1 MRALAAHCWTKN
13 NLSYN
18 IQQGYQN
25 HGIGES
31 GAASLEYD
39 GAKGNANIGYNVSDN
54 GDYQQVNYGLSGGL
68 VAHAHGVTLSQPLGQ
83 YQYFDCRAG
92 RSQCRRCRPA
102 GYSYGRAWL
111 CGGAV
116 CDKHIAKNRMAL
128 DVNAMADDVDIDDAV
143 TRVVPTEG
151 ALVLARFK
159 ARVGA
164 RALVTL
170 NHNGKP
176 VPFWRNGDGE

>member
-1 MRALAAHCWTKN
+1 
-13 NLSYN
+13 
-18 IQQGYQN
+18 
-25 HGIGES
+25 
-31 GAASLEYD
+31 
-39 GAKGNANIGYNVSDN
+39 
-54 GDYQQVNYGLSGGL
+54 
-68 VAHAHGVTLSQPLGQ
+68 QPLGNTNILSAAPGAANVGVVDQ
-83 YQYFDCRAG
+83 PGIHTDAR
-92 RSQCRRCRPA
+92 
-102 GYSYGRAWL
+102 GY
-111 CGGAV
+111 AV
-116 CDKHIAKNRMAL
+116 VPYATTYRQNRMAL

-176 VPFWRNGDGE
+176 VPFGATVTVNDRHAEAIVDQAGEVYLSGLSGPGGLQVRWGELPAPPCLPSCHPPSPPPIL